1 MKQVIFALCVFFAM
15 ITVADS
21 AEIYNCVGK
30 DGRIFLTDNPPQD
43 AECKNSSGEDVNASQ
58 QRQTDDETQ
67 QTKQNDRSESQTRQA
82 KKIIKTPRPAYSG
95 E

>member
-1 MKQVIFALCVFFAM
+1 MDEEHNETSNFCIVRIFAM

-82 KKIIKTPRPAYSG
+82 KK
-95 E
+95 